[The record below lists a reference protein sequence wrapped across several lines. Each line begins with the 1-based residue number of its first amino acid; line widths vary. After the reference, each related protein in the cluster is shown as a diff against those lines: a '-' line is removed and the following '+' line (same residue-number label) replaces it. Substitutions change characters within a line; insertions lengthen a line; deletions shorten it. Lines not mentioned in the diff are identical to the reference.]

1 MEHKLISGM
10 TFADID
16 AAGWRVIAEKA
27 LKGAD
32 FDETLVSFTDD
43 GIRVDPLYPRSPHP
57 QPISRVDPAAPWRV
71 VQRVDD
77 PDPVRANRQAMADVE
92 SGATGLAIVFEGA
105 PNAYGY
111 GLPCTDAAFEKAL
124 DGVPLSRLALRI
136 DTHPMSRSSIDWLV
150 ASLTAKRADPARLHL
165 SFGIDPA
172 AIFAGTGRL
181 RMSIEALE
189 ASMPQSLAHFF
200 ALGLP
205 GVLLEADG
213 RVSHNGGAS
222 AAQELGIVLA
232 SAVSHLRMFEKA
244 RQPLVYAAPHV
255 GFAVAADQ
263 DQFATIAKMR
273 ALRRLW
279 QRAQEVCGI
288 EPSPASIHAETSW
301 RMMTARDP
309 ETNILR
315 ATIAVFAAAAGGAD
329 SISVLPHTLT
339 HGLPD
344 GFARRVARNTQL
356 VLAQEAGIGFVADPS
371 AGSGGIAHLTEAL
384 CEAAWAEFQQIE
396 QEGGALKSLAA
407 GAFQARVKT
416 VTAKRREALREG
428 RRTIVGTTLYPLDT
442 ERPVATLAAES
453 RPAPTEGTTFCER
466 LSPQRLDEQVGE
478 DA

>member
-1 MEHKLISGM
+1 M

-150 ASLTAKRADPARLHL
+150 ASLTAKRADPTRLHL

-181 RMSIEALE
+181 RMSIEAL
-189 ASMPQSLAHFF
+189 
-200 ALGLP
+200 
-205 GVLLEADG
+205 
-213 RVSHNGGAS
+213 
-222 AAQELGIVLA
+222 
-232 SAVSHLRMFEKA
+232 
-244 RQPLVYAAPHV
+244 
-255 GFAVAADQ
+255 
-263 DQFATIAKMR
+263 
-273 ALRRLW
+273 
-279 QRAQEVCGI
+279 
-288 EPSPASIHAETSW
+288 
-301 RMMTARDP
+301 
-309 ETNILR
+309 
-315 ATIAVFAAAAGGAD
+315 
-329 SISVLPHTLT
+329 
-339 HGLPD
+339 
-344 GFARRVARNTQL
+344 
-356 VLAQEAGIGFVADPS
+356 
-371 AGSGGIAHLTEAL
+371 
-384 CEAAWAEFQQIE
+384 
-396 QEGGALKSLAA
+396 
-407 GAFQARVKT
+407 
-416 VTAKRREALREG
+416 
-428 RRTIVGTTLYPLDT
+428 
-442 ERPVATLAAES
+442 
-453 RPAPTEGTTFCER
+453 
-466 LSPQRLDEQVGE
+466 
-478 DA
+478 

>member
-1 MEHKLISGM
+1 M
-10 TFADID
+10 
-16 AAGWRVIAEKA
+16 
-27 LKGAD
+27 
-32 FDETLVSFTDD
+32 
-43 GIRVDPLYPRSPHP
+43 
-57 QPISRVDPAAPWRV
+57 
-71 VQRVDD
+71 
-77 PDPVRANRQAMADVE
+77 
-92 SGATGLAIVFEGA
+92 
-105 PNAYGY
+105 
-111 GLPCTDAAFEKAL
+111 
-124 DGVPLSRLALRI
+124 
-136 DTHPMSRSSIDWLV
+136 
-150 ASLTAKRADPARLHL
+150 
-165 SFGIDPA
+165 
-172 AIFAGTGRL
+172 
-181 RMSIEALE
+181 
-189 ASMPQSLAHFF
+189 
-200 ALGLP
+200 
-205 GVLLEADG
+205 
-213 RVSHNGGAS
+213 
-222 AAQELGIVLA
+222 LA

-416 VTAKRREALREG
+416 VATKRRAALREG

-453 RPAPTEGTTFCER
+453 RPAPTDGTTFCER